1 MADSCRQGLVL
12 PDMPAA
18 SLTAFEIFDAAIT
31 GAAPGPPVTAAVA
44 KLPLAQKNRVW
55 LYALGK
61 AAHPMAAGAVEGLRR
76 SMVGIAGG
84 LIVGPERAPSPHAAI
99 EAMTG
104 EHPVPGRGSFAAAQR
119 LAELARG
126 MRSTDAVIVLVSGG
140 ATSLVAAPM
149 RGIAESELVDLFTLL
164 LARGLPVGEMNAI
177 RKRFTRW
184 GGGRLAVAVAP
195 ASTWCFAISDVVGD
209 DIAAIGSGPCAP
221 DASTATE
228 VKAMLERAGIYG
240 HLSPAMRSVLEQT
253 HKGLHAETPKPRH
266 PAFAHV
272 SGQVM
277 LRNSDALASAAAH
290 AHELGYTVEVVRE
303 QLEGEAAE
311 HGERIAHA
319 LLDRRTRLGSGER
332 LCVLWGGEPT
342 VTLVPPDAA
351 PVHRGRASALQR
363 PTVPPGGRCQEL
375 ALAAAR
381 ALGRAGAEA
390 AGIGILAAGT
400 DGRDGNTDAAGAYV
414 DATTWQ
420 GITDAGHDPAR
431 RLAAHDSHSALA
443 AVGALLRPGATGTNV
458 MDVVVGLVE
467 R

>member
-1 MADSCRQGLVL
+1 MSA
-12 PDMPAA
+12 
-18 SLTAFEIFDAAIT
+18 TAEIAYELYDAAVA
-31 GAAPGPPVTAAVA
+31 GAAPAPPVAAAVA
-44 KLPLAQKNRVW
+44 ALPLAQKNRVW
-55 LYALGK
+55 LFSLGK

-84 LIVGPERAPSPHAAI
+84 LIVAPDRAASPHAAI

-104 EHPVPGRGSFAAAQR
+104 DHPVPGRASFAAAQR

-164 LARGLPVGEMNAI
+164 LARGLPIGEMNAI

-209 DIAAIGSGPCAP
+209 DIAGIGSGPCSP

-228 VKAMLERAGIYG
+228 VKAMLERAGIDSE
-240 HLSPAMRSVLEQT
+240 LSPAMRSVLEQT

-272 SGQVM
+272 SCTVL
-277 LRNSDALASAAAH
+277 LRNADALTAAA
-290 AHELGYTVEVVRE
+290 ARARELGFEVEVMRE
-303 QLEGEAAE
+303 PLEGEAAE
-311 HGERIAHA
+311 HGERIARS
-319 LLDRRTRLGSGER
+319 LLERRSRLGTGTR

-342 VTLVPPDAA
+342 VTLVPPQA
-351 PVHRGRASALQR
+351 PADRAGRRTATPGR
-363 PTVPPGGRCQEL
+363 PVRPGGRCQEL
-375 ALAAAR
+375 ALATAR
-381 ALGRAGAEA
+381 ALGRAGADA
-390 AGIGILAAGT
+390 AGISLLAAGT
-400 DGRDGNTDAAGAYV
+400 DGRDGNTDAAGALV
-414 DATTWQ
+414 DSTTWQ
-420 GITDAGHDPAR
+420 AIVDAGHDPAQC
-431 RLAAHDSHSALA
+431 LAAHDSHTALA
-443 AVGALLRPGATGTNV
+443 AVGALFRPGATGTNV
-458 MDVVVGLVE
+458 VDVFIGLIE
-467 R
+467 A

>member
-1 MADSCRQGLVL
+1 MS
-12 PDMPAA
+12 AA
-18 SLTAFEIFDAAIT
+18 AVTAFELFDAAVA
-31 GAAPGPPVTAAVA
+31 GAAPAAPVAAAVA
-44 KLPLAQKNRVW
+44 RLPLAQKNRVW
-55 LYALGK
+55 LFALGK

-84 LIVGPERAPSPHAAI
+84 LIIAPERAASPHAAI
-99 EAMTG
+99 EAIAG
-104 EHPVPGRGSFAAAQR
+104 DHPVPGRASFAAAQR
-119 LAELARG
+119 LADLARG

-149 RGIAESELVDLFTLL
+149 RGIAESELADLFALL
-164 LARGLPVGEMNAI
+164 LARGLPIGEMNAI
-177 RKRFTRW
+177 RKRFSRW

-209 DIAAIGSGPCAP
+209 DIAGIGSGPCSP

-228 VKAMLERAGIYG
+228 VKAMLERAGIYDR
-240 HLSPAMRSVLEQT
+240 LSPPMRSVLEQT

-272 SGQVM
+272 SCQIL
-277 LRNSDALASAAAH
+277 LRNTDALAAAATR
-290 AHELGYTVEVVRE
+290 ARELGLDVEVVP
-303 QLEGEAAE
+303 QPLEGEAAE
-311 HGERIAHA
+311 HGERIARS
-319 LLDRRTRLGSGER
+319 LLERRGRMSAGQR

-351 PVHRGRASALQR
+351 PGRPAVSRR
-363 PTVPPGGRCQEL
+363 PPVPPGGRCQEL

-381 ALGRAGAEA
+381 ALGRAGADA
-390 AGIGILAAGT
+390 ARIGVLAAGT
-400 DGRDGNTDAAGAYV
+400 DGRDGNTDAAGAFV

-420 GITDAGHDPAR
+420 AILDAGHDPAQ

-443 AVGALLRPGATGTNV
+443 AVGALLRPGPTGTNV
-458 MDVVVGLVE
+458 MDVVIGLIE
-467 R
+467 T